1 MVKMALRFVVLFLR
15 VDSSTDKLARLK
27 KGAWLDLKGNEKNV
41 WNNFFFPTVNLLL
54 LHVNTYCQRFVE
66 MLCCSW
72 TDSRPHWRVPWP
84 LCSQAP
90 SRQRRAFFLQMRKIL
105 YSMEFENLKRLLG
118 WEFRCAGRNKI
129 LSFEDNLKEVRYKTV
144 DGLSFECAL

>member
-54 LHVNTYCQRFVE
+54 LHVNTYCRRFVK

-90 SRQRRAFFLQMRKIL
+90 SRQRRAFFLADAQDLVFYGI
-105 YSMEFENLKRLLG
+105 
-118 WEFRCAGRNKI
+118 WESEAFAGMGIPLRREKQD
-129 LSFEDNLKEVRYKTV
+129 FVFWR
-144 DGLSFECAL
+144 